1 MFYKTSEPHGLP
13 HNPLNALV
21 APRPIGWISTIDA
34 QGRFNLAPYSFFNAV
49 AYHPPQAMFS
59 SLGRKDTVR
68 NIQETGQFVVNLA
81 TYALREQMNA
91 TSVAAPHGVS
101 EFEYAG
107 LKAAAS
113 RIVKPPRVA
122 ESPVHLEC
130 ELAQI
135 VELIAESGHE
145 SNFVVFGKV
154 LGVEIA
160 DWAIVD
166 GLVDTAKL
174 QPLARLGYDQYCYV
188 KDVFSL
194 PRPEWTGEQ
203 QSRTGPRH

>member
-49 AYHPPQAMFS
+49 AYHPPQVMFS
-59 SLGRKDTVR
+59 SLGCKDTVR

-135 VELIAESGHE
+135 VELTADSGHE

-188 KDVFSL
+188 KEVFSL
-194 PRPEWTGEQ
+194 PRPEWTGER
-203 QSRTGPRH
+203 QSPSGPSH